1 MFMLF
6 LFFVPAVY
14 AAEAQ
19 QVEKGYTCLENKINQ
34 SKCSSFS
41 TEEKIF
47 LVLSTG
53 ECISELVE
61 SNISI
66 SNGMCWQE
74 KGKSGCST
82 KLTAQAVFALNEK
95 VDTTQAE
102 NWILTQS
109 KIPDG
114 IDWFLEI
121 ETLETGVAT
130 CTITYS
136 ESTYTVSVGA
146 DRKLSFSGAKPS
158 TLVLAQNDY
167 WLKISP
173 SIYNTNLRISCNK
186 NFLTTLLFMS
196 KGSSTVHVSGT
207 VSRVDRGK
215 LTTERVESLCFTEV
229 GSCNYEASLWAAFSL
244 YTIGGYKEDILKF
257 MPYLTT
263 MMDDLANQK
272 YLSESFLY
280 FLTGKFRTELLTKQD
295 AGLYW
300 QESEDRYYD
309 TALALWPLYYED
321 TDEKTNSISWLLDV
335 QQNTGCWNAG
345 NVRDTAFILYSV
357 WPKDTT
363 PVIPAGECDDYLDCW
378 EESCSERSCTGGYCD
393 WEPFGCENNDGC
405 CNSGCTISNDN
416 DCEPG
421 ENVCTSD
428 SQCEGDN
435 YDEEP
440 YCSDDGDVYTQ
451 AHTFV
456 CSSGV
461 CTENVDEVR
470 VQRCSSSEYCDL
482 GECIPNGD
490 GEENECGF
498 LNPCPSSDQEC
509 IGNVCVD
516 KEEPEC
522 YIDEDC
528 LSGEICIDE
537 FCESSCDCASDS
549 DCPSDYICT
558 DCMCIYEENKC
569 GFLNPCEDDDY
580 ECINNVCVP
589 KEVECYTNYDCP
601 IGEECINEFCEKECD
616 CISNYDC
623 EIGFSCIDC
632 ACIFI
637 DDGICESNFDC
648 SANENCING
657 DCVPDECT
665 VDGNCSTGEICA
677 DGECMPNGDECDD
690 DYDCPI
696 DKYCIDGDC
705 LFPEDEC
712 TSNYNCSTNENCING
727 ECVPDECITDNDC
740 DTGEDCVNG
749 ECMPNGDE
757 CDDDYD
763 CPVGQICTDGNCTV
777 DYECTEDT
785 DCASGSCINH
795 ECIPDECSTS
805 YDCPLGKNCND
816 GMCEVNQEECDDDSD
831 CSSGTCVNKEC
842 VPYECEDDYECD
854 YGSCI
859 NNECIPYSCITDND
873 CLTEGEECVGGS
885 CLPEET
891 YDCEEENYFC
901 MIEANCDNTG
911 GLVLEDYT
919 CVTEAF
925 VCCDSEIPLKTCID
939 EGGDICSSEEE
950 CVGGT
955 EPAVSNTAY
964 GETCCVGGTCEEEK
978 ITETTCVS
986 NGGTCSDSCG
996 KCEEE
1001 NTIYSCDS
1009 GTCCI
1014 EKDKCGGG
1022 AGKWILIIFLLLLI
1036 VLSVLGIVFRDKL
1049 RTQWIKL
1056 KDKLGGKKEKK
1067 KFEMPLTSHP
1077 TAQGRI
1083 LPRRIL
1089 PPGQSQQQNTGFP
1102 IRRPITS
1109 QSTQASQPITTRSSQ
1124 STQQP
1129 TKKLEEKPKG
1139 DLDEVLKKLKEM
1151 SK

>member
-1 MFMLF
+1 MKREVILVFMFMLF
-6 LFFVPAVY
+6 LFFVPAIY

-47 LVLSTG
+47 LVLATG
-53 ECISELVE
+53 ECISELVK
-61 SNISI
+61 SNISV

-82 KLTAQAVFALNEK
+82 KLTAQAVFVLNER

-109 KIPDG
+109 KIPNG

-136 ESTYTVSVGA
+136 ESTYTVSIGEN
-146 DRKLSFSGAKPS
+146 KKISFSGAKPS

-196 KGSSTVHVSGT
+196 KGSSTIHVSGKAT
-207 VSRVDRGK
+207 QVDRGK
-215 LTTERVESLCFTEV
+215 LTTERVESLCFTEA
-229 GSCNYEASLWAAFSL
+229 GSCNYESSLWAAFSL
-244 YTIGGYKEDILKF
+244 YTLGGYKDDILKF

-272 YLSESFLY
+272 YLPESFLY
-280 FLTGKFRTELLTKQD
+280 FLTGKFRTELLIKQD

-309 TALALWPLYYED
+309 TALALWPFFYED
-321 TDEKTNSISWLLDV
+321 ELDEKKNSISWLLDV
-335 QQNTGCWNAG
+335 QQKTGCWNNG

-357 WPKDTT
+357 WLKDNT
-363 PVIPAGECDDYLDCW
+363 PPIPAGECEDYSDCY
-378 EESCSERSCTGGYCD
+378 EVSCSERFCTGGYCD
-393 WEPFGCENNDGC
+393 WEPFGCEDDDGC
-405 CNSGCTISNDN
+405 CNSGCTISSDN

-421 ENVCTSD
+421 ENICTSTT
-428 SQCEGDN
+428 QCEGEN
-435 YDEEP
+435 YDEDP
-440 YCSDDGDVYTQ
+440 YCLDDGDVYKQ

-470 VQRCSSSEYCDL
+470 VERCSSSEYCDA
-482 GECIPNGD
+482 GECIPNGGD
-490 GEENECGF
+490 KCGLF
-498 LNPCPSSDQEC
+498 NPCDDGYSC
-509 IGNVCVD
+509 INKVCVAD
-516 KEEPEC
+516 EEPEC
-522 YIDEDC
+522 YIDD
-528 LSGEICIDE
+528 
-537 FCESSCDCASDS
+537 
-549 DCPSDYICT
+549 DCPTNYICQNG
-558 DCMCIYEENKC
+558 DCIYEENKC
-569 GFLNPCEDDDY
+569 GLFNPCDDGY
-580 ECINNVCVP
+580 SCINKVCVP
-589 KEVECYTNYDCP
+589 DEVECYTNYDCP
-601 IGEECINEFCEKECD
+601 IGEECINEFCETYCS
-616 CISNYDC
+616 CASNYDC
-623 EIGFSCIDC
+623 NTSSTCIDC
-632 ACIFI
+632 ECFFI
-637 DDGICESNFDC
+637 DDGICKSNFDC

-665 VDGNCSTGEICA
+665 VDGNCSTGEVCVDGECIPNGDECDDDYDCPINKYCIEGDCLVPGDECTLNYNCSA
-677 DGECMPNGDECDD
+677 NENCINGECIPDECITKNDCDAGEDCVEGECMPNGDECDD

-696 DKYCIDGDC
+696 
-705 LFPEDEC
+705 
-712 TSNYNCSTNENCING
+712 
-727 ECVPDECITDNDC
+727 
-740 DTGEDCVNG
+740 
-749 ECMPNGDE
+749 
-757 CDDDYD
+757 
-763 CPVGQICTDGNCTV
+763 GQICTDGNCTV
-777 DYECTEDT
+777 DYECTEDI

-805 YDCPLGKNCND
+805 YDCPIGKNCVG
-816 GMCEVNQEECDDDSD
+816 GMCEGTEE
-831 CSSGTCVNKEC
+831 G
-842 VPYECEDDYECD
+842 CEDDYECD

-873 CLTEGEECVGGS
+873 CLIEGEECIGGS
-885 CLPEET
+885 CIPEET
-891 YDCEEENYFC
+891 LDCQEEGYSC
-901 MIEANCDNTG
+901 MSRANCENNE
-911 GLVLEDYT
+911 GLVLDAYS
-919 CVTEAF
+919 CVSAAF

-939 EGGDICSSEEE
+939 EGGDICSSGQE

-955 EPAVSNTAY
+955 EPSVSNTAY
-964 GETCCVGGTCEEEK
+964 GETCCVRGTCEEEK
-978 ITETTCVS
+978 ITETTCIS

-996 KCEEE
+996 RCEDE
-1001 NTIYSCDS
+1001 NVLYSCNF
-1009 GTCCI
+1009 GVCCI
-1014 EKDKCGGG
+1014 EKEDCGG
-1022 AGKWILIIFLLLLI
+1022 GKWILIIFLLLLI

-1049 RTQWIKL
+1049 RTQWMKL

-1077 TAQGRI
+1077 TTQGRI

-1089 PPGQSQQQNTGFP
+1089 PPSQQQHPGFP

-1109 QSTQASQPITTRSSQ
+1109 QSTQAAQPAQ
-1124 STQQP
+1124 PVKSTPPQQP
-1129 TKKLEEKPKG
+1129 AKKPEEKPN